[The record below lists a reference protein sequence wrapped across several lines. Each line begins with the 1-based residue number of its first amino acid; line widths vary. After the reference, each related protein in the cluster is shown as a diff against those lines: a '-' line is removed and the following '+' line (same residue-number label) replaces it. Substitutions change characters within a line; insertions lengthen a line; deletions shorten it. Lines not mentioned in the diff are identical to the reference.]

1 MHWTRLALALMAAAL
16 AGCASNAPSSV
27 LAEGPRMID
36 LYRGAAPERASAPEE
51 PAGPETGA
59 GCRWWLFDWPCE
71 AREAPVA
78 EPEEHPG
85 RDAASYTRTAANEL
99 ELLFPRLP
107 NPDIYIHVL
116 PHLAT
121 DERVPVPGYTTAVPL
136 HGRVE
141 YALPGELEQAARRL
155 EPGSDGKP
163 SVADGSPSGGDSEGG
178 DAP

>member
-1 MHWTRLALALMAAAL
+1 MHWTRLTLALIAAAL

-36 LYRGAAPERASAPEE
+36 LYRGGAPERASAPED
-51 PAGPETGA
+51 PAAPETA
-59 GCRWWLFDWPCE
+59 ARCRWWLFDWPCE
-71 AREAPVA
+71 ASKAAAA
-78 EPEEHPG
+78 EPEAG

-107 NPDIYIHVL
+107 NPDIYIHVP

-136 HGRVE
+136 YGRVE

-163 SVADGSPSGGDSEGG
+163 SGADGSPSGGD
-178 DAP
+178 AP